1 MSTPNTRKTSVISIS
16 MMALVGMVAFS
27 GCSQKPSSEE
37 IAAQVKIA
45 MEKAEKEK
53 QEAAAREAKPAP
65 AAPVAAAPA
74 PAPVAPPPKHVA
86 KPVAKPEHVTK
97 PDHAAKPEPVAMPE
111 PIQVAP
117 AKKAICSNC
126 GVVVSVKA
134 VEVEGKGSAL
144 GVIAGGVAGGLV
156 GNQVGQGT
164 GRDLA
169 TIAGVVGGAIAGN
182 KIEQKMKKSTVYD
195 VAVKLENGEERVLRH
210 NTDPGF
216 AAGDKVWIENDLVV
230 KHPAATK

>member
-1 MSTPNTRKTSVISIS
+1 
-16 MMALVGMVAFS
+16 
-27 GCSQKPSSEE
+27 
-37 IAAQVKIA
+37 
-45 MEKAEKEK
+45 
-53 QEAAAREAKPAP
+53 
-65 AAPVAAAPA
+65 
-74 PAPVAPPPKHVA
+74 
-86 KPVAKPEHVTK
+86 
-97 PDHAAKPEPVAMPE
+97 MPE

-134 VEVEGKGSAL
+134 VEVEGKGSGL

-216 AAGDKVWIENDLVV
+216 AAGDKVWIENDLAV